1 MPDEIYNTGL
11 VLSGGGT
18 RGFAHLGV
26 IQALN
31 EAGIYPDVVSGA
43 SAGALAGVLYCDG
56 FSPRE
61 ALNIMKGSSR
71 LNYMRPAMPREGIL
85 QLSGIRKILE
95 DHLQAKRFE
104 DLKIPLY
111 VSATDLNNAKPV
123 YFSKGDLLDV
133 IIASASIP
141 VLFKPV
147 KINNVFYVDGG
158 VLDNLPIRPIENLCR
173 FKIGSFVNPV
183 GKEESLTSLIK
194 ITERT
199 FMIMVAREITE
210 KSKRFDLF
218 IAPQDLK
225 NYGILSPDEAE
236 VVFKIGYKATKEKLK
251 EPEVQQLIASKLSE
265 N

>member
-1 MPDEIYNTGL
+1 MPDSIYNIGM

-26 IQALN
+26 LKALN
-31 EAGIYPDVVSGA
+31 EEGIYPDIISGA

-56 FSPRE
+56 IPPQE
-61 ALNIMKGSSR
+61 ALNIMKGNSY
-71 LNYMRPAMPREGIL
+71 LNYMKPAMPRDGLL
-85 QLSGIRKILE
+85 QLSGIKKILE
-95 DHLQAKRFE
+95 DHLHAKRFE

-123 YFSKGDLLDV
+123 YFSKGLLMDPLL
-133 IIASASIP
+133 ASASIP

-147 KINNVFYVDGG
+147 IIDNIHYVDGG
-158 VLDNLPIRPIENLCR
+158 VLDNLPLKPIENLCR

-183 GKEESLTSLIK
+183 GNEESLTSLIK

-199 FMIMVAREITE
+199 FMIMMAKEVIE

-218 IAPQDLK
+218 ISPQELK
-225 NYGILSPDEAE
+225 NYGILSPEEAE
-236 VVFKIGYKATKEKLK
+236 TVFKIGYKATKEKLK
-251 EPEVQQLIASKLSE
+251 EPEVKQLIASRL
-265 N
+265 